1 MAYPISDVTRRVVY
15 TGSAGVG
22 PYSFTFEVLA
32 NTDIQVYKNTTLLTL
47 TTNYTVTINANGT
60 GSVTLVVAATGADTI
75 TIVGDRAIQRAT
87 DFVTGG
93 DLFANTLNDEFDS
106 LVIFAQ
112 QVDEKADR
120 GLKAPVTDPT
130 DVNMVLPVKASRKG
144 KVLAFDSTSGD
155 PVAGP
160 ALDAVTTVIAQSANI
175 NTVATNI
182 ASVNTVAGNNTNVT
196 TVAGVSGAVTTVAGI
211 SANVT
216 TVAGISSN
224 VTTVAT
230 NNANVTTV
238 AGISGNVTTVAGIS
252 ANVTSVAG
260 NSTNIN
266 AVAGNSTNINAV
278 NANSTN
284 INTVAAANT
293 AIGTVS
299 TNIASVNTAAT
310 NIAAIIDAP
319 NQATAAANS
328 ATAAAASAAAG
339 MYSAVQDKS
348 ANYTVVAG
356 DAGDLIRVTTTSG
369 AVTIT
374 LPTISTVSDGFK
386 IAIVKW
392 TGDANAVTVAR
403 SSTNTINGA
412 TSATIGSQYSQT
424 IFVADFETNQWFA
437 ASSGLGASNV
447 AVDAFSGDNSTVA
460 FTLSGDPGSENN
472 TQVFVSGVYQEK
484 DTYSVSGTTLTFS
497 TAPPTG
503 TSNIEVVW
511 TAPLAIGTPSDGT
524 VTTAKI
530 ASSVT
535 LTTPTID
542 TITSAASTALTLK
555 SAGTTAVT
563 IDTSQNVGIGTS
575 SPSSYGSVAPRLV
588 VTGSGRADAWFV
600 GGSST
605 GAYAY
610 FSNNAQTSTTNTMQ
624 IGQGWTSGSDNIGFL
639 NTNGANPILFA
650 TNGAERMRILS
661 TGQVLIDRTTDTA
674 SGKLEIYGNSDGAF
688 NPLTII
694 QGAAG
699 STSRTNIAFY
709 RVSASATVGTIQ
721 TTNTA
726 TSYNTSSDYR
736 LKENI
741 APMSGALSKVLQ
753 LKPVTYKWK
762 LDSSGG
768 EGFIAHELA
777 EVCPHAVSGEKDAT
791 REQEYEVT
799 PAVKDEEGNIT
810 TPAVMGTRTV
820 PVYQGIDTSFLV
832 ATLTAAIQE
841 LKAINDTQAETIN
854 ALTARVTALEGN

>member
-22 PYSFTFEVLA
+22 PYSFSFEVLA

-60 GSVTLVVAATGADTI
+60 GSVTLVSAATGTDTI

-160 ALDAVTTVIAQSANI
+160 ALDAVTTVIEQSDNI
-175 NTVATNI
+175 NTVADNI
-182 ASVNTVAGNNTNVT
+182 ASVNTVAG
-196 TVAGVSGAVTTVAGI
+196 I
-211 SANVT
+211 S
-216 TVAGISSN
+216 
-224 VTTVAT
+224 
-230 NNANVTTV
+230 ANVTTV

-260 NSTNIN
+260 NSSNIN
-266 AVAGNSTNINAV
+266 TVAGNNANVTTVAGISANVTTVAGISANVTSVAGNSTNINAV
-278 NANSTN
+278 AGNATNINAVNANATN
-284 INTVAAANT
+284 INTVAGVNANVT
-293 AIGTVS
+293 TVA

-319 NQATAAANS
+319 NQATAAAAS
-328 ATAAAASAAAG
+328 AAAAAASAASG

-374 LPTISTVSDGFK
+374 LPTISTVEDGFK
-386 IAIVKW
+386 VAIVKW
-392 TGDANAVTVAR
+392 TGDANAVTVNR
-403 SSTNTINGA
+403 SGSDTINGA
-412 TSATIGSQYSQT
+412 TSSTIGSQYSQT
-424 IFVADFETNQWFA
+424 TFVADFQTNQWFA

-447 AVDAFSGDNSTVA
+447 AVDAFSGNGSTTA

-524 VTTAKI
+524 VTTAK
-530 ASSVT
+530 
-535 LTTPTID
+535 L
-542 TITSAASTALTLK
+542 AST
-555 SAGTTAVT
+555 
-563 IDTSQNVGIGTS
+563 
-575 SPSSYGSVAPRLV
+575 
-588 VTGSGRADAWFV
+588 TGSGAVVLATSPTLVTPALGTPSALVLTNATGLPQAGLGTNVAGNGPTFSYYQ
-600 GGSST
+600 SS
-605 GAYAY
+605 
-610 FSNNAQTSTTNTMQ
+610 AQTLPTTTFTKLTF
-624 IGQGWTSGSDNIGFL
+624 TSNDWDTTGGMFASSRFTPTVAGYYL
-639 NTNGANPILFA
+639 IL
-650 TNGAERMRILS
+650 GGIE
-661 TGQVLIDRTTDTA
+661 
-674 SGKLEIYGNSDGAF
+674 
-688 NPLTII
+688 
-694 QGAAG
+694 
-699 STSRTNIAFY
+699 
-709 RVSASATVGTIQ
+709 VSAS
-721 TTNTA
+721 TTGQIVKIYRNGA
-726 TSYNTSSDYR
+726 VYKAFMNSNPISVTSLYGSAMVYCNGSSDYIE
-736 LKENI
+736 LYGWV
-741 APMSGALSKVLQ
+741 GAGQALATGSSI
-753 LKPVTYKWK
+753 TY
-762 LDSSGG
+762 
-768 EGFIAHELA
+768 F
-777 EVCPHAVSGEKDAT
+777 
-791 REQEYEVT
+791 Q
-799 PAVKDEEGNIT
+799 
-810 TPAVMGTRTV
+810 GTLIR
-820 PVYQGIDTSFLV
+820 S
-832 ATLTAAIQE
+832 A
-841 LKAINDTQAETIN
+841 
-854 ALTARVTALEGN
+854 

>member
-15 TGSAGVG
+15 TGSAGTG

-47 TTNYTVTINANGT
+47 TTNYTVTINSNGT
-60 GSVTLVVAATGADTI
+60 GSVTLVSAATSADTI

-144 KVLAFDSTSGD
+144 KVLAFDSTTGD

-175 NTVATNI
+175 NTVAANI

-196 TVAGVSGAVTTVAGI
+196 TVAGVS
-211 SANVT
+211 SAVT

-224 VTTVAT
+224 VTSVAGNASNINTVAG

-266 AVAGNSTNINAV
+266 AVAGNATNINAV
-278 NANSTN
+278 NANATN
-284 INTVAAANT
+284 INTVASVSSNVT
-293 AIGTVS
+293 TVA

-319 NQATAAANS
+319 NQAAAAAAS
-328 ATAAAASAAAG
+328 ATAAAASAASG

-374 LPTISTVSDGFK
+374 LPTISTVGDGFK
-386 IAIVKW
+386 VAIVKW
-392 TGDANAVTVAR
+392 TGDANAVTVNR

-412 TSATIGSQYSQT
+412 TSATIGSQYSST
-424 IFVADFETNQWFA
+424 TFVADLETGQWFA
-437 ASSGLGASNV
+437 ASTGLGTSNV
-447 AVDAFSGDNSTVA
+447 AVDVFSGNGSTTA
-460 FTLSGDPGSENN
+460 FTLSGDPGSKNN
-472 TQVFVSGVYQEK
+472 TLVEVSGVYQQK
-484 DTYSVSGTTLTFS
+484 STYTVSGTTLTFS

-524 VTTAKI
+524 VTTAK
-530 ASSVT
+530 
-535 LTTPTID
+535 L
-542 TITSAASTALTLK
+542 AST
-555 SAGTTAVT
+555 
-563 IDTSQNVGIGTS
+563 
-575 SPSSYGSVAPRLV
+575 
-588 VTGSGRADAWFV
+588 TGSGAV
-600 GGSST
+600 
-605 GAYAY
+605 
-610 FSNNAQTSTTNTMQ
+610 
-624 IGQGWTSGSDNIGFL
+624 
-639 NTNGANPILFA
+639 
-650 TNGAERMRILS
+650 
-661 TGQVLIDRTTDTA
+661 VL
-674 SGKLEIYGNSDGAF
+674 
-688 NPLTII
+688 
-694 QGAAG
+694 
-699 STSRTNIAFY
+699 
-709 RVSASATVGTIQ
+709 
-721 TTNTA
+721 A
-726 TSYNTSSDYR
+726 TSPT
-736 LKENI
+736 L
-741 APMSGALSKVLQ
+741 
-753 LKPVTYKWK
+753 
-762 LDSSGG
+762 
-768 EGFIAHELA
+768 
-777 EVCPHAVSGEKDAT
+777 
-791 REQEYEVT
+791 VT
-799 PAVKDEEGNIT
+799 PALG
-810 TPAVMGTRTV
+810 TP
-820 PVYQGIDTSFLV
+820 S
-832 ATLTAAIQE
+832 
-841 LKAINDTQAETIN
+841 AINLSNATALAKAALPTGSVLQVVNSYTTTTTTTTSATPVDSALSATITPTSSSSKIFVLMSSN
-854 ALTARVTALEGN
+854 GQTARVGAVPNGDMYFYIVRGATQLTSSRLGINFGVNTWNDFFPAQNCFTYLDSPATTSATTYKMQISVSSGSLTVPTASFATMTLMEIAA

>member
-60 GSVTLVVAATGADTI
+60 GSVTLVVAATGSDTI

-130 DVNMVLPVKASRKG
+130 DVNMVLPVKATRKG
-144 KVLAFDSTSGD
+144 TVLAFDSTTGD

-175 NTVATNI
+175 NTVAANI

-216 TVAGISSN
+216 SVAGNSSNINTVAGIS
-224 VTTVAT
+224 
-230 NNANVTTV
+230 ANVTTV
-238 AGISGNVTTVAGIS
+238 AGISANVTTVAGIS

-266 AVAGNSTNINAV
+266 AVASNSTNINAV

-284 INTVAAANT
+284 INTVAGVNAAVT
-293 AIGTVS
+293 TVA

-369 AVTIT
+369 AITIT
-374 LPTISTVSDGFK
+374 LPTISTVGDGFK
-386 IAIVKW
+386 VAIVKW
-392 TGDANAVTVAR
+392 TSDGNAVSVVR

-412 TSATIGSQYSQT
+412 TSYNLGNQYSSAT
-424 IFVADFETNQWFA
+424 FVADLETGQWFA
-437 ASSGLGASNV
+437 VASGLGVSNV
-447 AVDAFSGDNSTVA
+447 AVDAFSGNNSTVA

-472 TQVFVSGVYQEK
+472 TQVYVSGVYQEK

-563 IDTSQNVGIGTS
+563 VDTSQNVGIGTASPAVKLDVNS
-575 SPSSYGSVAPRLV
+575 SA
-588 VTGSGRADAWFV
+588 A
-600 GGSST
+600 GGNICAFRST
-605 GAYAY
+605 
-610 FSNNAQTSTTNTMQ
+610 
-624 IGQGWTSGSDNIGFL
+624 
-639 NTNGANPILFA
+639 A
-650 TNGAERMRILS
+650 TNGGYVQFQGSGSTPTTTGYVGAASKLNTGGSVTDFGMTAVTNLVFGTNDGTERMRITSGGWVKAQGDSTYQDTAGLYHEFSSAQNNQAFIVACSS
-661 TGQVLIDRTTDTA
+661 TGSSVVVIRTKLP
-674 SGKLEIYGNSDGAF
+674 SGAN
-688 NPLTII
+688 
-694 QGAAG
+694 
-699 STSRTNIAFY
+699 
-709 RVSASATVGTIQ
+709 ASANYLNAELAGTGTVFRVIANGNVQ
-721 TTNTA
+721 NA
-726 TSYNTSSDYR
+726 NNSYGAISDVK

-741 APMSGALSKVLQ
+741 VDASPKLASLMQVKVRNYNLKSGPTHKQ
-753 LKPVTYKWK
+753 LGV
-762 LDSSGG
+762 
-768 EGFIAHELA
+768 IAQEL
-777 EVCPHAVSGEKDAT
+777 
-791 REQEYEVT
+791 EQVFPSMVEET
-799 PAVKDEEGNIT
+799 TDTDEEGNDLGT
-810 TPAVMGTRTV
+810 TTKAVKYSVFV
-820 PVYQGIDTSFLV
+820 PMLIKS
-832 ATLTAAIQE
+832 IQE

-854 ALTARVTALEGN
+854 ALTARIVALEK